1 MITPLAQAFYQRA
14 ISSTSAGTLSAL
26 TSGRIYLDSA
36 PADALLPLATITAGA
51 TSSERYMS
59 GNERHALRLTLTVF
73 ADRSSASTVVTPINA
88 ARTLL
93 NASVVTVTGYDRATI
108 ICKERGVA
116 EFSIDGWSIA
126 DEYEVLGFA
135 TS

>member
-1 MITPLAQAFYQRA
+1 MSTPLAQAFYQRA
-14 ISSTSAGTLSAL
+14 ISSTGAGTLYAL

-36 PADALLPLATITAGA
+36 PADAALPLATITA
-51 TSSERYMS
+51 SSTASDRFMS
-59 GNERHALRLTLTVF
+59 GNERHTLRLTLTVY

-93 NASVVTVTGYDRATI
+93 NASIVSVTGYDRATI

-116 EFSIDGWSIA
+116 EFTIDGWSIA
-126 DEYEVLGFA
+126 DEYDVSGFA

>member
-1 MITPLAQAFYQRA
+1 MSTPLAQAFYQRA
-14 ISSTSAGTLSAL
+14 ISSTSAGTLYAL

-36 PADALLPLATITAGA
+36 PADAALPLATITAES
-51 TSSERYMS
+51 TSSDRYMS
-59 GNERHALRLTLTVF
+59 GNEKHTLRVTLTVY
-73 ADRSSASTVVTPINA
+73 ADRSSAATVVAPINA

-93 NASVVTVTGYDRATI
+93 NAAVVTVTGYDRATI

-116 EFSIDGWSIA
+116 EFTVDGWSIA